1 MGTSQSAVA
10 RLERG
15 DADLRLSTLRRYA
28 AALDRRVGFGLSGGG
43 GRQRLVTTPPD
54 RPYIPYPFPPYRE
67 PPERK
72 EPLLVPIVY
81 EPAGRDPVRRL
92 YERRTVLL
100 GRGLDSG
107 AATDVAAEL
116 MSLDGRSGQS
126 IELLVNSPGGPI
138 EDVFAVLDVIALLR
152 APVTVTCF
160 GRALGTAAVL
170 LASGTG
176 PRRAT
181 PNTTISL
188 RCPPAP
194 STVGSAQDAE
204 QPPRSTSAR
213 CVTASGTSSRSGPGF
228 RPSAST
234 TSWTTAGRSTP
245 RPSWT
250 WASSTRSWPRR
261 ADCVAPDLGRR
272 ASA

>member
-1 MGTSQSAVA
+1 MTV
-10 RLERG
+10 
-15 DADLRLSTLRRYA
+15 
-28 AALDRRVGFGLSGGG
+28 
-43 GRQRLVTTPPD
+43 PPD
-54 RPYIPYPFPPYRE
+54 RPHIPYPFPPYRE

-81 EPAGRDPVRRL
+81 EPSGSDPVRRL

-100 GRGLDSG
+100 GRPLDST
-107 AATDVAAEL
+107 AATDLAAEL
-116 MSLDGRSGQS
+116 MSLDGRSGQP

-176 PRRAT
+176 RRRAT
-181 PNTTISL
+181 PNATISL

-194 STVGSAQDAE
+194 TTVGSARDADE
-204 QPPRSTSAR
+204 LVQHERTMRDRIRHVLRERTRLPVQRVADELDHGAALDAATAR
-213 CVTASGTSSRSGPGF
+213 EHGIIDEIV
-228 RPSAST
+228 AST
-234 TSWTTAGRSTP
+234 R
-245 RPSWT
+245 
-250 WASSTRSWPRR
+250 
-261 ADCVAPDLGRR
+261 
-272 ASA
+272 

>member
-1 MGTSQSAVA
+1 M
-10 RLERG
+10 
-15 DADLRLSTLRRYA
+15 
-28 AALDRRVGFGLSGGG
+28 
-43 GRQRLVTTPPD
+43 TTPPD

-100 GRGLDSG
+100 GRGLDSA
-107 AATDVAAEL
+107 AATDIAAEL
-116 MSLDGRSGQS
+116 MSLDGRSGQP
-126 IELLVNSPGGPI
+126 IELLVNSPGGPVD
-138 EDVFAVLDVIALLR
+138 DVFAVLDVIALLR

-181 PNTTISL
+181 TNATISL

-194 STVGSAQDAE
+194 ATAGSARDAE
-204 QPPRSTSAR
+204 QGAEHERTMRDRIRRVLRERTRLPAPRIDDELDHGGSLDSA
-213 CVTASGTSSRSGPGF
+213 TALEVGVIDEIVGP
-228 RPSAST
+228 
-234 TSWTTAGRSTP
+234 
-245 RPSWT
+245 
-250 WASSTRSWPRR
+250 TR
-261 ADCVAPDLGRR
+261 
-272 ASA
+272 

>member
-1 MGTSQSAVA
+1 M
-10 RLERG
+10 
-15 DADLRLSTLRRYA
+15 
-28 AALDRRVGFGLSGGG
+28 
-43 GRQRLVTTPPD
+43 TTPPD

-100 GRGLDSG
+100 GRGLDSA
-107 AATDVAAEL
+107 AATDIAAEL
-116 MSLDGRSGQS
+116 MSLDGRSGQP
-126 IELLVNSPGGPI
+126 IELLVNSPGGPVD
-138 EDVFAVLDVIALLR
+138 DVFAVLDVIALLR

-181 PNTTISL
+181 TNATISL

-194 STVGSAQDAE
+194 TTVGSARDAE
-204 QPPRSTSAR
+204 QAGRARAHDAGPHPARPPGADA
-213 CVTASGTSSRSGPGF
+213 ASGPAHRPRARPRRVAGFARPRSRSG
-228 RPSAST
+228 
-234 TSWTTAGRSTP
+234 
-245 RPSWT
+245 
-250 WASSTRSWPRR
+250 SSTRSSARH
-261 ADCVAPDLGRR
+261 ADCAAPDLGRR
-272 ASA
+272 ALA

>member
-1 MGTSQSAVA
+1 V
-10 RLERG
+10 
-15 DADLRLSTLRRYA
+15 TL
-28 AALDRRVGFGLSGGG
+28 
-43 GRQRLVTTPPD
+43 PPD

-100 GRGLDSG
+100 GRALDSD
-107 AATDVAAEL
+107 AATDIAAEL
-116 MSLDGRSGQS
+116 MSLDGRSDHE
-126 IELLVNSPGGPI
+126 IELLVNSPGGPV

-170 LASGTG
+170 LAGGTG

-181 PNTTISL
+181 TNATISL

-194 STVGSAQDAE
+194 TTVGSAQDAE
-204 QPPRSTSAR
+204 QRAVHERTMRDRVRRVLRERTQLPSQRIDHELDHGASLDAA
-213 CVTASGTSSRSGPGF
+213 TALE
-228 RPSAST
+228 
-234 TSWTTAGRSTP
+234 
-245 RPSWT
+245 
-250 WASSTRSWPRR
+250 
-261 ADCVAPDLGRR
+261 LGVIDEIVGAKR
-272 ASA
+272 

>member
-1 MGTSQSAVA
+1 M
-10 RLERG
+10 
-15 DADLRLSTLRRYA
+15 
-28 AALDRRVGFGLSGGG
+28 
-43 GRQRLVTTPPD
+43 TTPPD

-100 GRGLDSG
+100 GVVLDSG
-107 AATDVAAEL
+107 AATDIAAEL

-160 GRALGTAAVL
+160 GRALGTAAV
-170 LASGTG
+170 
-176 PRRAT
+176 
-181 PNTTISL
+181 
-188 RCPPAP
+188 PARQRHRP
-194 STVGSAQDAE
+194 AAGDAE
-204 QPPRSTSAR
+204 RDHLAALPAGPEHRR
-213 CVTASGTSSRSGPGF
+213 LGPG
-228 RPSAST
+228 RRTARAEHERTMRDRIRRVLQERTRLPAQRIEHELDHGGPLDAT
-234 TSWTTAGRSTP
+234 TVLDLGVIDEIVGP
-245 RPSWT
+245 GD
-250 WASSTRSWPRR
+250 
-261 ADCVAPDLGRR
+261 ADCVGARPG
-272 ASA
+272 